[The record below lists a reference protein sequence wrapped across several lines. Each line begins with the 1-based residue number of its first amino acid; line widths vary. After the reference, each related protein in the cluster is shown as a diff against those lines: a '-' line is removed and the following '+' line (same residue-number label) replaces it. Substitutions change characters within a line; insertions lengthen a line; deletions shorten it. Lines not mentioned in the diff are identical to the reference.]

1 MELRAATSRVTEL
14 LGRETARFPLGHTPL
29 HWRFS
34 SVQPCS
40 VQLAKGGSCSVH
52 SRFSLDQFCPS
63 RFRPSSVQPSSLH
76 FVSLHFRSLHFA
88 SPQFRFLFQVSS
100 VRFSQ
105 VQFSSFVTSRAV
117 AVHFSGGEGSVLFVS
132 FPPQFSSVRSASF
145 HFKVPKV
152 KLKL

>member
-1 MELRAATSRVTEL
+1 MGREKKAVVGVLELRAATSRVTEL

-29 HWRFS
+29 HRGFS

-88 SPQFRFLFQVSS
+88 SPQFRF
-100 VRFSQ
+100 R
-105 VQFSSFVTSRAV
+105 
-117 AVHFSGGEGSVLFVS
+117 
-132 FPPQFSSVRSASF
+132 FSSVPFGSAKFSSAPCNF
-145 HFKVPKV
+145 QSCCCP
-152 KLKL
+152 LQCW